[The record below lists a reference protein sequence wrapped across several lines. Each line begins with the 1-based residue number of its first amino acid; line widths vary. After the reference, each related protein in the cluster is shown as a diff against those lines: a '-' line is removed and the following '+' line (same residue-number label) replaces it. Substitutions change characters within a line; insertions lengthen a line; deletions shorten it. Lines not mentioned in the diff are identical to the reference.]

1 MHLTCKNDLKVRK
14 NKLNDIKHVSC
25 IRNISV
31 KSNLTIENLL
41 RKPCHVIDFLPMQV
55 PKGSEWQF
63 FDIEKYYLKNVKEIH
78 KKFTDIVLKLNC
90 YYDLEFIID
99 DKSQINP
106 KPSIIEKIIKSKKY
120 VLIRFDKALITI
132 DKGDLYMT
140 IYNPNNKNLRILKDL
155 ATSNGLFLWKPKQK

>member
-1 MHLTCKNDLKVRK
+1 MLKIQMEVMKFR
-14 NKLNDIKHVSC
+14 LE
-25 IRNISV
+25 
-31 KSNLTIENLL
+31 IENLL
-41 RKPCHVIDFLPMQV
+41 KKPYHVIDFLPMQV
-55 PKGSEWQF
+55 PKNSKGQF
-63 FDIEKYYLKNVKEIH
+63 FDVEKYYLKNIKEMH

-90 YYDLEFIID
+90 YYDLEFIVD

-140 IYNPNNKNLRILKDL
+140 IYNPNSKNLKILKDL
-155 ATSNGLFLWKPKQK
+155 VTSNGLFLWKSKKV